1 MKKNGK
7 LETLQKRNFVA
18 EGWIQHYENLL
29 KIIERISNSNSLS
42 DKDADDF
49 EEEYFKVCQYF
60 DNIQT
65 NPGLRAPF
73 IEFAEKQTIIFA
85 SLMHFYLKHGNKAY
99 ELFKN
104 GYYELVQNEKEYE
117 NGELD
122 YDN

>member
-18 EGWIQHYENLL
+18 DGWIQHYKNLL

-42 DKDADDF
+42 DKDSDDF
-49 EEEYFKVCQYF
+49 EEEYFKACQYF

-85 SLMHFYLKHGNKAY
+85 GLMNFYSKHGNKTH
-99 ELFKN
+99 ELFKD
-104 GYYELVQNEKEYE
+104 GYHELIQNEKEYE
-117 NGELD
+117 NGELE